1 MEYISSDTN
10 VWIDYMIIEKLDY
23 PFRLS
28 YTYLMNEDAIYDEI
42 LSPKGLKEQLLD
54 LGLKGT
60 ELTEEEFYYALK
72 IAEQHTKLS
81 HYDCAALAIA
91 KYRQIVLLTGDAALR
106 KAALS
111 EGVTVM
117 GSIGILDKLF
127 DQRLITNEEYKEC
140 LILLTKYNGRKVR
153 LPQLEL
159 QKRLEQLEQF
169 KVNR

>member
-1 MEYISSDTN
+1 MTIG
-10 VWIDYMIIEKLDY
+10 KLDF

-28 YTYLMNEDAIYDEI
+28 YTYLMNEDAIDDEI
-42 LSPKGLKEQLLD
+42 LSPLGLKSKLLK

-72 IAEQHTKLS
+72 IAGQHPKLS
-81 HYDCAALAIA
+81 QYDRAALAIA
-91 KYRQIVLLTGDAALR
+91 KLRQITLLTGDAALR
-106 KAALS
+106 RAALN
-111 EGVTVM
+111 EGVTAV
-117 GSIGILDKLF
+117 GSIGILDELYA
-127 DQRLITNEEYKEC
+127 QHLISKQEYKEC